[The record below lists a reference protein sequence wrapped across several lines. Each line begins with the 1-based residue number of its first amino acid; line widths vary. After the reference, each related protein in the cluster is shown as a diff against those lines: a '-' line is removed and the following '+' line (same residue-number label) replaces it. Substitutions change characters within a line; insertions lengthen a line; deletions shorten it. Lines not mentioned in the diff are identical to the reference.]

1 MSQILDLTG
10 KRFGRLEVLG
20 ISGRTGSGKIKWMCR
35 CECGKV
41 VEVQGAALKS
51 GHTKSCGCLQIQRA
65 SEANLKDI
73 TGKRFGR
80 LVAERAE
87 RRNGLIFWRCKCDCG
102 NTATV
107 RSIHLLSG
115 TTKSCGCIQKEVIG
129 SRNRTHGKSG
139 ERLYKTWENMIVRCC
154 NPKCKA
160 FKYYG
165 GRGINVCN
173 AWKNDF
179 MAFRDWALS
188 NGYKDDLTI
197 DRIDVNGDYTP
208 ENCRWATWTEQANNK
223 RNTPKR

>member
-1 MSQILDLTG
+1 
-10 KRFGRLEVLG
+10 
-20 ISGRTGSGKIKWMCR
+20 
-35 CECGKV
+35 
-41 VEVQGAALKS
+41 
-51 GHTKSCGCLQIQRA
+51 
-65 SEANLKDI
+65 
-73 TGKRFGR
+73 
-80 LVAERAE
+80 
-87 RRNGLIFWRCKCDCG
+87 
-102 NTATV
+102 
-107 RSIHLLSG
+107 
-115 TTKSCGCIQKEVIG
+115 
-129 SRNRTHGKSG
+129 
-139 ERLYKTWENMIVRCC
+139 MIVRCC